1 MQIVGPLFLNQNSDR
16 AMLRNNFCYSVWNS
30 VAEKKY
36 FRSALLSGYL
46 GKSCL
51 GFYSFGIILFLLVKY
66 SLKLLS
72 HSTFRFLI
80 VSCVDRSCTTL
91 HTQYTRERSEMWQ
104 MVPIFRCFF
113 AAFPTSQKVK
123 LWTNDYFLATHS
135 PFTGDW
141 YKSEKKTIIHYS
153 KREKKRPHGYYSF

>member
-1 MQIVGPLFLNQNSDR
+1 MQIVGPLFLTKIVIERWLEIIFATVFEIPWRRESI
-16 AMLRNNFCYSVWNS
+16 V
-30 VAEKKY
+30 
-36 FRSALLSGYL
+36 RSALLSGYL
-46 GKSCL
+46 GKFCL

-113 AAFPTSQKVK
+113 AAFPPSQKVK